1 MLENTRTM
9 STASTSASTL
19 QDESSPTTQVKLK
32 RVNPVSRIQKF
43 SLKWLTDPKLQNWI
57 EACDPCDGEDNTYAK
72 CKVCLVKLKA
82 KYSDLVYHSKSNK
95 HQIAERNIKF
105 SKKIDSMMK
114 TNLAQNREHVDVVLA
129 NLRSSLLVAEHN
141 LSFNVVD
148 HITEVSKINF
158 KDSKVA
164 NYLQLGRTKCT
175 MIIKNVLADV
185 IKNELKQQVKDK
197 YVSILL
203 DEASDVSNKKILCIL
218 VKFIQGN
225 EVRTQVLGMK
235 EVDSDHGTAKG
246 LYSLLKQSLE
256 EFEIEQK
263 NVVGYCADNASVMM
277 GKKESVKQYLLN
289 SNQFLISNGCICHS
303 IHLVAVSAAACLPD
317 HLENLL
323 QNISTYFSR
332 SPKRQSVLE
341 SFQEFMQNEKLK
353 ILKPSATR
361 WLALHKCIER
371 ILNMWDVLIELF
383 RLADFERESEV
394 AQVIFNQLCNPVN
407 KAYLL
412 FLNYILP
419 LFNQFNAFFQS
430 KKSLTPTIY
439 SECLRF
445 LKTLGSN
452 FLKKEYI
459 TDEIIYINCYHPH
472 HLLPLECIQAG
483 PATSDLIK
491 TFDNKVKNQFL
502 LKCVTF
508 YQKAFENCLSRF
520 PLNNFFLKFK
530 FC

>member
-1 MLENTRTM
+1 M
-9 STASTSASTL
+9 
-19 QDESSPTTQVKLK
+19 
-32 RVNPVSRIQKF
+32 
-43 SLKWLTDPKLQNWI
+43 
-57 EACDPCDGEDNTYAK
+57 
-72 CKVCLVKLKA
+72 CLVKLKA

-235 EVDSDHGTAKG
+235 EVDSDHGTAKR

-256 EFEIEQK
+256 EFEVEQK

-277 GKKESVKQYLLN
+277 GKKE
-289 SNQFLISNGCICHS
+289 
-303 IHLVAVSAAACLPD
+303 
-317 HLENLL
+317 
-323 QNISTYFSR
+323 
-332 SPKRQSVLE
+332 
-341 SFQEFMQNEKLK
+341 
-353 ILKPSATR
+353 
-361 WLALHKCIER
+361 
-371 ILNMWDVLIELF
+371 
-383 RLADFERESEV
+383 
-394 AQVIFNQLCNPVN
+394 
-407 KAYLL
+407 
-412 FLNYILP
+412 
-419 LFNQFNAFFQS
+419 
-430 KKSLTPTIY
+430 
-439 SECLRF
+439 
-445 LKTLGSN
+445 
-452 FLKKEYI
+452 
-459 TDEIIYINCYHPH
+459 
-472 HLLPLECIQAG
+472 
-483 PATSDLIK
+483 
-491 TFDNKVKNQFL
+491 
-502 LKCVTF
+502 
-508 YQKAFENCLSRF
+508 
-520 PLNNFFLKFK
+520 
-530 FC
+530 